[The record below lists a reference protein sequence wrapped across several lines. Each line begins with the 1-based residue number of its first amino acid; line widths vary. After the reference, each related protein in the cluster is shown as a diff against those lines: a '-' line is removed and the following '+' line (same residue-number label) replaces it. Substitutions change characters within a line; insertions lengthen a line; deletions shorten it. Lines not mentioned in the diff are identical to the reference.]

1 MKMKTSLAPLHRIFF
16 LVIFV
21 ALATCRVYGQINRA
35 NLNGTV
41 TDPSGASIPN
51 AKVEAIAPDT
61 GLKRDST
68 TGSSGVY
75 SISSLPTGTYDLTVS
90 ANGFKTLQE
99 KGIELAVGQTRTVNV
114 QLEVGAP
121 TTTVEVR
128 ASAQALDSNNAEIS
142 TVIQSRQVEDIPLN
156 GRDWSTLM
164 TLAPGAVNLG
174 PQFSGP
180 GQREIRFVGRGI
192 DDSNYTYDGLDAT
205 GVQEQSQK
213 AGVRLGISLESIAEF
228 RVSSSV
234 YTADQGGSA
243 GAVVSIVSKTGTNTL
258 HGTAF
263 DFLRNNVFDARGPFD
278 ISVPPFRLNQFGADF
293 GGPIK
298 KDRTFFYM
306 DYEAI
311 RQRLDTTVIG
321 FVPNAT
327 FRESVTNPVL
337 TPFLVQWPTTG
348 TMVPIDDMTNEWIS
362 PQSEPVREDS
372 GMFRLD
378 HTFTDRTSIFA
389 RVNIDDAN
397 STSPLDT
404 LGGIDNPLIRP
415 SNYVVQLTHTFSPTI
430 INELRGGINRSALH
444 HYMNGTCPTNAANGL
459 AGTIC
464 ADVSGPFDTPS
475 DSQLDEE
482 VGTTIDAYD
491 DLTIVRGRHTIKMG
505 IGVERHRLNNS
516 DETIGNGDLSYD
528 STDDFLNN
536 VVDSYSYV
544 GPLTLGGER
553 RTYIMPYAQDT
564 FKIRPN
570 LTLNYGLRWEHYTV
584 LREAFG
590 RQAVVKL
597 SCGGFCPKGT
607 LLYSPYY
614 LDFAPRLGL
623 AWAPGGAAGKTVIR
637 AGFGMYFSPNQM
649 DDFTDGH
656 ESTDQRFSVSS
667 ADVPNLAWPI
677 FQSLLPAPLYSPKAW
692 DPNRKDGYVENWDL
706 TIERMLPGN
715 FIGQIAY
722 DGSEGHRLFGKLQAN
737 VINPLTG
744 ERPIPTFGQYGYK
757 NNLGNSNFH
766 SLQVSLKRYMTGGW
780 LWETQYMW
788 SHGLADEGF
797 GAGDTTNI
805 ENVSCIRCDYSSS
818 DIDIRQ
824 SLSINS
830 VYELPFGRGKHF
842 LSNGGAAAKVLGGW
856 QLSGIVSAMSGRP
869 IDIEID
875 RSASDMPDG
884 NKRAQRPD
892 LLPGQ
897 PLYGTPKNI
906 NNWFNETFLTDGT
919 PVSPFVTP
927 ATDTWGNLGRNI
939 ARGPGYYEIDTA
951 LQREIPLTE
960 RMKLKFRAEAFN
972 LLNHPIYGDP
982 DSDVSDGP
990 GEFGV
995 ITSELNTGATGL
1007 GTSRRLQ
1014 FMLRLEF

>member
-1 MKMKTSLAPLHRIFF
+1 MSSRCRSIGILLLVSFGLAVSAAF
-16 LVIFV
+16 
-21 ALATCRVYGQINRA
+21 AQINRA

-41 TDPSGASIPN
+41 TDPTGASIPN
-51 AKVEAIAPDT
+51 SQVEVVAPDT
-61 GLKRDST
+61 GFKRHAT
-68 TGSSGVY
+68 TGNSGVY
-75 SISSLPTGTYDLTVS
+75 SLSSLPTGSYDLTVS
-90 ANGFKTLQE
+90 GNGFKTFEE
-99 KGIELAVGQTRTVNV
+99 KGIELSVGQTRTVNV
-114 QLEVGAP
+114 QLVVGAP
-121 TTTVEVR
+121 NTTVEVR
-128 ASAQALDSNNAEIS
+128 ASGGALDSNNAEIS

-156 GRDWSTLM
+156 GRDWATLM

-174 PQFSGP
+174 AG
-180 GQREIRFVGRGI
+180 GQRDLRFVGRGT
-192 DDSNYTYDGLDAT
+192 DDSNYTYDGVDAT

-243 GAVVSIVSKTGTNTL
+243 GAIVSIVSKTGTNAF
-258 HGTAF
+258 HGSAF
-263 DFLRNNVFDARGPFD
+263 DFLRNNVLDARSPFD
-278 ISVPPFRLNQFGADF
+278 FPSIPPFRLNQFGASF

-298 KDRTFFYM
+298 KDRTFFFM
-306 DYEAI
+306 DYEGI

-321 FVPNAT
+321 FVPDAT
-327 FRESVTNPVL
+327 FRESVTNPAL
-337 TPFLVQWPTTG
+337 TPFLAQWPNQGTLIPTG
-348 TMVPIDDMTNEWIS
+348 DGMTNEWIQ
-362 PQSEPVREDS
+362 PQSENVREDS

-378 HTFTDRTSIFA
+378 HTFTSRTSIFA
-389 RVNIDDAN
+389 RLNFDDAN
-397 STSPLDT
+397 SIAPLDT
-404 LGGIDNPLIRP
+404 LGGVDNPLIRP
-415 SNYVVQLTHTFSPTI
+415 TNYVVQLTHTFSPSI

-444 HYMNGTCPTNAANGL
+444 HYQTGTCPQSAAANGL

-464 ADVSGPFDTPS
+464 ADVGGPFDSPS

-482 VGTTIDAYD
+482 VGTTIDGYD

-516 DETIGNGDLSYD
+516 DEIIGNGDLSYD

-536 VVDSYSYV
+536 VVDEYSYV

-553 RTYIMPYAQDT
+553 RTYIMPYVQDT
-564 FKIRPN
+564 FKVRSN
-570 LTLNYGLRWEHYTV
+570 LTLNYGLRWENYTV
-584 LREAFG
+584 LKEAFG
-590 RQAVVKL
+590 RQAVVKV

-607 LLYSPYY
+607 LLYSPDY

-623 AWAPGGAAGKTVIR
+623 AWAPGGNAGKTVIR

-656 ESTDQRFSVSS
+656 ESTDQRFDVST
-667 ADVPNLAWPI
+667 ADVPSLAWPI
-677 FQSLLPAPLYSPKAW
+677 LPSSLPAPLYSPKAW
-692 DPNRKDGYVENWDL
+692 DPNRKDGYFENWDF
-706 TIERMLPGN
+706 TVERMLPGN

-737 VINPLTG
+737 VIDPVTG
-744 ERPIPTFGQYGYK
+744 LRPIPTFGQYGYK
-757 NNLGNSNFH
+757 NNLGNSNFN
-766 SLQVSLKRYMTGGW
+766 SLQVSLKRTMANGW
-780 LWETQYMW
+780 LWGTQYMW

-805 ENVSCIRCDYSSS
+805 QNVSCIRCDYSSS

-824 SLSINS
+824 SLSVNS
-830 VYELPFGRGKHF
+830 VYELPFGPGKPF
-842 LSNGGAAAKVLGGW
+842 LSNGGAAGKILGSW

-875 RSASDMPDG
+875 RKASALPDG
-884 NKRAQRPD
+884 NKKSQRPD
-892 LLPGQ
+892 LVPGMSIY
-897 PLYGTPKNI
+897 PAGKNA
-906 NNWFNETFLTDGT
+906 NNWFNADAFA
-919 PVSPFVTP
+919 TP
-927 ATDTWGNLGRNI
+927 AKLTWGNLGRNV

-951 LQREIPLTE
+951 LQKDIPLTE
-960 RMKLKFRAEAFN
+960 RLKLEFCAEAFN
-972 LLNHPIYGDP
+972 LLNHPIFGDP

-995 ITSELNTGATGL
+995 VTSQLNSGATGI
-1007 GTSRRLQ
+1007 GSSRRLQ

>member
-1 MKMKTSLAPLHRIFF
+1 
-16 LVIFV
+16 
-21 ALATCRVYGQINRA
+21 
-35 NLNGTV
+35 
-41 TDPSGASIPN
+41 
-51 AKVEAIAPDT
+51 
-61 GLKRDST
+61 
-68 TGSSGVY
+68 
-75 SISSLPTGTYDLTVS
+75 
-90 ANGFKTLQE
+90 
-99 KGIELAVGQTRTVNV
+99 
-114 QLEVGAP
+114 
-121 TTTVEVR
+121 
-128 ASAQALDSNNAEIS
+128 
-142 TVIQSRQVEDIPLN
+142 
-156 GRDWSTLM
+156 M

-174 PQFSGP
+174 AG
-180 GQREIRFVGRGI
+180 GQRDLRFVGRGI

-213 AGVRLGISLESIAEF
+213 VGVRLAISLESIAEF

-234 YTADQGGSA
+234 YTADQGGAA
-243 GAVVSIVSKTGTNTL
+243 GAVVSIVSKTGTNAF
-258 HGTAF
+258 HGGGF
-263 DFLRNNVFDARGPFD
+263 DFLRNNVFDARSPFD
-278 ISVPPFRLNQFGADF
+278 YPSVPPFRLNQFGASF

-306 DYEAI
+306 DYEGI

-321 FVPNAT
+321 FVPNAA
-327 FRESVTNPVL
+327 FRASVTNPVV
-337 TPFLVQWPTTG
+337 TPFLAQWPTG
-348 TMVPIDDMTNEWIS
+348 QVAVDSMTDERIT
-362 PQSEPVREDS
+362 PQSDNIREDS

-378 HTFTDRTSIFA
+378 HTFSDRTSIFA

-397 STSPLDT
+397 STAPLDT
-404 LGGIDNPLIRP
+404 LGGLDNPLIRP

-444 HYMNGTCPTNAANGL
+444 HYQNGTCPQSTANGL
-459 AGTIC
+459 PGTIC

-482 VGTTIDAYD
+482 VGTTIDGYD

-516 DETIGNGDLSYD
+516 DESIANGDLSYD

-553 RTYIMPYAQDT
+553 RTYIMPYVQDT
-564 FKIRPN
+564 FKVRSN
-570 LTLNYGLRWEHYTV
+570 LTLNYGLRYEHYSV
-584 LREAFG
+584 LKEAFG
-590 RQAVVKL
+590 RQAVVKV
-597 SCGGFCPKGT
+597 SCGGFCPQGT
-607 LLYSPYY
+607 PLYSPYY
-614 LDFAPRLGL
+614 WDFGPRLGL
-623 AWAPGGAAGKTVIR
+623 AWAPGGNAGKTVIR
-637 AGFGMYFSPNQM
+637 AGFGMYFSPDQM

-656 ESTDQRFSVSS
+656 ESTDQRFAVSS
-667 ADVPNLAWPI
+667 ADVANLAWPI
-677 FQSLLPAPLYSPKAW
+677 LPSLLPAPLYSPKAW
-692 DPNRKDGYVENWDL
+692 DPNRKDGYFENWDF
-706 TIERMLPGN
+706 TVERMLPGN

-737 VINPLTG
+737 VIDPATG

-766 SLQVSLKRYMTGGW
+766 SLQVSLQRHLTSGW
-780 LWETQYMW
+780 LWGTQYMW

-824 SLSINS
+824 SLSVNS

-842 LSNGGAAAKVLGGW
+842 LNNASVAEKVLGGW
-856 QLSGIVSAMSGRP
+856 QLSGIASASSGRP

-875 RSASDMPDG
+875 RKASALPDG
-884 NKRAQRPD
+884 NKKSQRPD
-892 LLPGQ
+892 LVPGMSIY
-897 PLYGTPKNI
+897 PSGRNI
-906 NNWFNETFLTDGT
+906 NNWFNLAAFA
-919 PVSPFVTP
+919 TP
-927 ATDTWGNLGRNI
+927 AKDTWGNLGRNVG
-939 ARGPGYYEIDTA
+939 RGPGYYEIDTA
-951 LQREIPLTE
+951 LEKKIPINEQLGLE
-960 RMKLKFRAEAFN
+960 FRAEAFN
-972 LLNHPIYGDP
+972 LFNHPIYGDP
-982 DSDVSDGP
+982 DSDVSDGA

-995 ITSELNTGATGL
+995 ITSQLNSGATGI
-1007 GTSRRLQ
+1007 GSSRRLQ

>member
-1 MKMKTSLAPLHRIFF
+1 M
-16 LVIFV
+16 
-21 ALATCRVYGQINRA
+21 
-35 NLNGTV
+35 
-41 TDPSGASIPN
+41 
-51 AKVEAIAPDT
+51 
-61 GLKRDST
+61 
-68 TGSSGVY
+68 
-75 SISSLPTGTYDLTVS
+75 YDLTVAS
-90 ANGFKTLQE
+90 EGFNTLE
-99 KGIELAVGQTRTVNV
+99 MKGIQLSVGQTRTVNV
-114 QLEVGAP
+114 QLVVGAP
-121 TTTVEVR
+121 NTTVEVR
-128 ASAQALDSNNAEIS
+128 ASVQALDSNNAEIS
-142 TVIQSRQVEDIPLN
+142 TVIRTGQVEDIPLN
-156 GRDWSTLM
+156 GRDWATLM

-174 PQFSGP
+174 AG
-180 GQREIRFVGRGI
+180 GQRDLRFVGRGI
-192 DDSNYTYDGLDAT
+192 DDSNYTYDGVDAT

-243 GAVVSIVSKTGTNTL
+243 GAIVSIVSKTGTNTF
-258 HGTAF
+258 HGSAF
-263 DFLRNNVFDARGPFD
+263 DFLRNNVLDARGPFD
-278 ISVPPFRLNQFGADF
+278 MSIPPFRLNQFGASF

-321 FVPNAT
+321 FVPNAEY
-327 FRESVTNPVL
+327 RASVTNPVL
-337 TPFLVQWPTTG
+337 TPFLAQWPDTG
-348 TMVPIDDMTNEWIS
+348 TLIDTGDGMTNEWVQ
-362 PQSEPVREDS
+362 PQSNNIREDS

-389 RVNIDDAN
+389 RLNIDDAN
-397 STSPLDT
+397 STAPLDT
-404 LGGIDNPLIRP
+404 LGGLDNPLIRP

-444 HYMNGTCPTNAANGL
+444 HYQNGTCPLSAAGNGL
-459 AGTIC
+459 PGTIC

-475 DSQLDEE
+475 DSQLDTE
-482 VGTTIDAYD
+482 VGTTLDVYD
-491 DLTIVRGRHTIKMG
+491 DLSIVRGRHTIKMG

-516 DETIGNGDLSYD
+516 DESVANGDLSYD

-584 LREAFG
+584 LKEAFG

-597 SCGGFCPKGT
+597 SCGGFCPMGT

-614 LDFAPRLGL
+614 KDFAPRLGL

-637 AGFGMYFSPNQM
+637 GGFGMYFSPNQM

-656 ESTDQRFSVSS
+656 ESTDQRFAVSS
-667 ADVPNLAWPI
+667 ADVPNLAWPVLPA
-677 FQSLLPAPLYSPKAW
+677 LLPSPLYSPKAW
-692 DPNRKDGYVENWDL
+692 QADRKDGYFENWDF
-706 TIERMLPGN
+706 TVERMLPGN

-737 VINPLTG
+737 VIDPATG
-744 ERPIPTFGQYGYK
+744 ERPLPDFGQYGYK

-766 SLQVSLKRYMTGGW
+766 SLQVSLQRHLTGGW
-780 LWETQYMW
+780 SWGTQYMW
-788 SHGLADEGF
+788 SHGFADEGF

-805 ENVSCIRCDYSSS
+805 QNVSCIRCDYSSS

-824 SLSINS
+824 SLSVNS
-830 VYELPFGRGKHF
+830 VYELPFGRGKHY
-842 LSNGGAAAKVLGGW
+842 LNNGVAAKVLGGW
-856 QLSGIVSAMSGRP
+856 QLSGITSAMSGRP

-875 RSASDMPDG
+875 RSAKDMLDG
-884 NKRAQRPD
+884 NKKSQRPD
-892 LLPGQ
+892 LIPGMSIY
-897 PLYGTPKNI
+897 PAGKNI
-906 NNWFNETFLTDGT
+906 NNWFNLAAFA
-919 PVSPFVTP
+919 TP
-927 ATDTWGNLGRNI
+927 AKDTWGNLGRNV
-939 ARGPGYYEIDTA
+939 ARGPSYYEIDTA
-951 LQREIPLTE
+951 LEKKTALTE
-960 RMKLKFRAEAFN
+960 RLNLDFRVEAFN

-982 DSDVSDGP
+982 DSDVSDGA

-995 ITSELNTGATGL
+995 ITSELNTGATGI

>member
-1 MKMKTSLAPLHRIFF
+1 MRFRCRYVPKLLLASLGLAVPG
-16 LVIFV
+16 
-21 ALATCRVYGQINRA
+21 ALAQINRA

-41 TDPSGASIPN
+41 TDPSGASVPN
-51 AKVEAIAPDT
+51 SQVEIVAPDT
-61 GLKRDST
+61 GFKRQTT

-75 SISSLPTGTYDLTVS
+75 SLSSLPTETYDLTVS
-90 ANGFKTLQE
+90 GNGFKTFQE
-99 KGIELAVGQTRTVNV
+99 KGIELSVGQTRTVNV
-114 QLEVGAP
+114 QLEVGA
-121 TTTVEVR
+121 TNATVEVR

-156 GRDWSTLM
+156 GRDWSLLM

-174 PQFSGP
+174 AG
-180 GQREIRFVGRGI
+180 GQRDLRFVGRGI
-192 DDSNYTYDGLDAT
+192 DDSNYTYDGIDAT

-213 AGVRLGISLESIAEF
+213 VGVRLALSLESIAEF

-243 GAVVSIVSKTGTNTL
+243 GAIISIVSKTGTNAF
-258 HGTAF
+258 HGGVF
-263 DFLRNNVFDARGPFD
+263 EFLRNDVFDARSPFD
-278 ISVPPFRLNQFGADF
+278 TKIPPFRLNQFGGSV

-298 KDRTFFYM
+298 KDRTFFFA
-306 DYEAI
+306 DYEGL
-311 RQRLDTTVIG
+311 RQRLDSTVIG

-327 FRESVTNPVL
+327 FRASVTNPAL
-337 TPFLVQWPTTG
+337 TPFLTQWPEG
-348 TMVPIDDMTNEWIS
+348 TVPVDSVTNELIS
-362 PQSEPVREDS
+362 PQSDNVREDG

-389 RVNIDDAN
+389 RINIDDAN

-404 LGGIDNPLIRP
+404 LGGVDNPLIRP
-415 SNYVVQLTHTFSPTI
+415 SNYVVQLTHTFSSTI
-430 INELRGGINRSALH
+430 VNELRGGINRSALH
-444 HYMNGTCPTNAANGL
+444 HYQNGTCPQSTANGL
-459 AGTIC
+459 PGTIC
-464 ADVSGPFDTPS
+464 ADVSGPFDGPS

-482 VGTTIDAYD
+482 VGTTIDGYD

-516 DETIGNGDLSYD
+516 DEIVGNGDLSYD

-553 RTYIMPYAQDT
+553 RTYIMPYVQDT

-570 LTLNYGLRWEHYTV
+570 LTLNYGLRYEHYTV
-584 LREAFG
+584 LKEAFG
-590 RQAVVKL
+590 RQAVVKV
-597 SCGGFCPKGT
+597 SCGGFCPMGT
-607 LLYSPYY
+607 PLYSPYY
-614 LDFAPRLGL
+614 LDFGPRLGL
-623 AWAPGGAAGKTVIR
+623 AWAPGGNAGKTVIR

-656 ESTDQRFSVSS
+656 ESTDERFAVSS
-667 ADVPNLAWPI
+667 ADVSNLMWPI
-677 FQSLLPAPLYSPKAW
+677 LPSLLPAPSYSPKTW
-692 DPNRKDGYVENWDL
+692 QPNRKDGYFENWDL
-706 TIERMLPGN
+706 TVERMLPHS
-715 FIGQIAY
+715 FLGQIAY

-737 VINPLTG
+737 LINPATG
-744 ERPIPTFGQYGYK
+744 ERPLPDFGQYGYK

-766 SLQVSLKRYMTGGW
+766 SLQVSLKRRMANGW
-780 LWETQYMW
+780 LWGTQYMW

-805 ENVSCIRCDYSSS
+805 QNVSCIRCDYSSS

-830 VYELPFGRGKHF
+830 VYELPFGPGKKF
-842 LSNGGAAAKVLGGW
+842 LSTGGAAGKVLGGW
-856 QLSGIVSAMSGRP
+856 QLSGIVSAASGRP

-875 RSASDMPDG
+875 RKASALPDG
-884 NKRAQRPD
+884 NKKAQRPD
-892 LLPGQ
+892 LVSDMSISPSGQ
-897 PLYGTPKNI
+897 NI
-906 NNWFNETFLTDGT
+906 NNWFNIAAFA
-919 PVSPFVTP
+919 TP
-927 ATDTWGNLGRNI
+927 AKDTWGNLGRN
-939 ARGPGYYEIDTA
+939 AGRGPGYYEIDTA
-951 LQREIPLTE
+951 LQKEIPLTE
-960 RMKLKFRAEAFN
+960 RLKLEFRAEAFN

-982 DSDVSDGP
+982 DSDVSDGA

-995 ITSELNTGATGL
+995 ITSQLNSGATGI
-1007 GTSRRLQ
+1007 GSSRRLQ
-1014 FMLRLEF
+1014 FMLRMEF